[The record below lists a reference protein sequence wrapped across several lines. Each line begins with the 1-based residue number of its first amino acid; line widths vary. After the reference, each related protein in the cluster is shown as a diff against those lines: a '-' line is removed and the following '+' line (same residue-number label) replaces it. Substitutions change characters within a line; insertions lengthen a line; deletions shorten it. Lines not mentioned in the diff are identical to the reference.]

1 MKKWINKETK
11 EEFVGDT
18 LGTISVS
25 YNEHTNETSFY
36 LGCLNVVALAISG
49 ELDDEE
55 VEQYIQDYLADWETV
70 EETTVIEVVRKFN
83 SGSHLFEL
91 TFDST
96 EDAQNAITS
105 LQKSSDVLSVKI
117 KESEKPE
124 TEKILQ
130 QRLSTNNMF
139 FRVGDSVVINKDADF
154 SEGDPIVEFVGK
166 RVTIKTL
173 DEEKETYRVEEL
185 SHEFIDADFDT
196 STCMLASK

>member
-139 FRVGDSVVINKDADF
+139 FRVGDSVVIDKDADF
-154 SEGDPIVEFVGK
+154 TDGDPIVEFVGK
-166 RVTIKTL
+166 RVTIKTI
-173 DEEKETYRVEEL
+173 DEEKEMYTVEEL
-185 SHEFIDADFDT
+185 PHGFIDADFDT
-196 STCMLASK
+196 SACILASN

>member
-1 MKKWINKETK
+1 M
-11 EEFVGDT
+11 
-18 LGTISVS
+18 
-25 YNEHTNETSFY
+25 
-36 LGCLNVVALAISG
+36 
-49 ELDDEE
+49 
-55 VEQYIQDYLADWETV
+55 EQYIQDYLADWETV